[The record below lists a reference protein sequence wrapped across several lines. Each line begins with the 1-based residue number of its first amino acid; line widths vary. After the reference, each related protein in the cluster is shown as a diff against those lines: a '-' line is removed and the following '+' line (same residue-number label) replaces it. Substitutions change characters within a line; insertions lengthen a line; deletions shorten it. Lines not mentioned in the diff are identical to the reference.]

1 MEVETRPQPGEGTA
15 AGLVIALA
23 LAHFL
28 LQPARKQGA
37 YGGAFLGSEN
47 ASLLE
52 EIGFNFQSDIR
63 FCAFHVCTYFRVAR
77 FYVPCLEDSTLSCR
91 MQFSSQC
98 RCGCVLAAVYG
109 GRKLQDLV
117 IDFGRGFV

>member
-28 LQPARKQGA
+28 LQPAREQGA

-47 ASLLE
+47 ARLLE
-52 EIGFNFQSDIR
+52 KIGFNLQRDIR
-63 FCAFHVCTYFRVAR
+63 LCGFHSCTHLCVAR
-77 FYVPCLEDSTLSCR
+77 SYVLHSGN
-91 MQFSSQC
+91 SSMVC
-98 RCGCVLAAVYG
+98 
-109 GRKLQDLV
+109 
-117 IDFGRGFV
+117 

>member
-15 AGLVIALA
+15 AGLVISLA

-28 LQPARKQGA
+28 LQPAREQGA

-47 ASLLE
+47 PSLLE

-63 FCAFHVCTYFRVAR
+63 FFGFHACTYCCVAR
-77 FYVPCLEDSTLSCR
+77 VYVFHANNSSTLSR
-91 MQFSSQC
+91 
-98 RCGCVLAAVYG
+98 RWW
-109 GRKLQDLV
+109 
-117 IDFGRGFV
+117 